1 MVNVNAFVQTNKA
14 LQKGVVTPND
24 EIQKLIERLKNL

>member
-1 MVNVNAFVQTNKA
+1 MDNVNAFVRTNKS
-14 LQKGVVTPND
+14 LQKGVTTPND